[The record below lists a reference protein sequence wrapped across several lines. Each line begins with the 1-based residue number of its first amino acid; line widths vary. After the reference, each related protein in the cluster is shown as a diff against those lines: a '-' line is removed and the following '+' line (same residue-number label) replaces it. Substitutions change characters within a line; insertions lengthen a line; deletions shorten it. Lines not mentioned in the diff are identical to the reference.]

1 MEEKRMKIVNG
12 RKFVSPGEIAACL
25 NARITDERFRYG
37 VPELACAWANTRKQY
52 FLTTEKKVE
61 EGVHYIPAGSGEHL
75 LSEEACKLIE
85 ELANV
90 DGHGIPLVTDG
101 AGELFKD

>member
-1 MEEKRMKIVNG
+1 MKIVNG
-12 RKFVSPGEIAACL
+12 RKFVSLDEIATCL

-37 VPELACAWANTRKQY
+37 VSELVCAWANTRKQY
-52 FLTTEKKVE
+52 FLPTEKKVE
-61 EGVHYIPAGSGEHL
+61 EGVHYIPMESGEQL

-101 AGELFKD
+101 TEELFKD

>member
-1 MEEKRMKIVNG
+1 MKIVNG
-12 RKFVSPGEIAACL
+12 KKFVSLDEIAACL

-37 VPELACAWANTRKQY
+37 VPELVCAWAN
-52 FLTTEKKVE
+52 
-61 EGVHYIPAGSGEHL
+61 GEQL

-90 DGHGIPLVTDG
+90 DGHSIPLVTDG

>member
-1 MEEKRMKIVNG
+1 MPELRMKDSATAYRNWPAPGQTPGSNTIKRR
-12 RKFVSPGEIAACL
+12 RKRSRKAFSILDGE
-25 NARITDERFRYG
+25 
-37 VPELACAWANTRKQY
+37 Q
-52 FLTTEKKVE
+52 
-61 EGVHYIPAGSGEHL
+61 L

-90 DGHGIPLVTDG
+90 DGHSIPLVTDG

>member
-1 MEEKRMKIVNG
+1 MKIVNG
-12 RKFVSPGEIAACL
+12 KKFVSLDEIAACL

-37 VPELACAWANTRKQY
+37 VPELICAWANTRKQY
-52 FLTTEKKVE
+52 FLTTEKQVE
-61 EGVHYIPAGSGEHL
+61 EGVHYIQAGDGEQL